1 MKSIIDL
8 AEMKKVPFDEKGF
21 KNSEHAIRTRG
32 KALVARNLY
41 ENEAFFMI
49 INDLNPAARRAVE
62 VLQNGEFEKYSLD
75 PKNK

>member
-1 MKSIIDL
+1 
-8 AEMKKVPFDEKGF
+8 
-21 KNSEHAIRTRG
+21 
-32 KALVARNLY
+32 VARNLY